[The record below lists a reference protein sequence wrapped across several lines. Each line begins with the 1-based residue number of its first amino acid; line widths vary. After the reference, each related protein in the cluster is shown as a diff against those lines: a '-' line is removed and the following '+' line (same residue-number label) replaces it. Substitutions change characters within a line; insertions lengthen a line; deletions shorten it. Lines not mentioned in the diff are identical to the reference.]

1 MPMGAAVKLSIDS
14 PDAGMMDHLSDDQ
27 LIEVLRQR
35 GPTPPPSLDVGGE
48 SPHIQMERERRVLR
62 LLPRVSR

>member
-1 MPMGAAVKLSIDS
+1 MGAAVKLSIDS
-14 PDAGMMDHLSDDQ
+14 PDAGVMDIISDEQ

-35 GPTPPPSLDVGGE
+35 GPTVPPNLEVEAVSTKVQL
-48 SPHIQMERERRVLR
+48 ERERRVLR